1 MGIDRWHGRRPEGA
15 RGSSVARSAGYRRH
29 CRRVGSQAPKV
40 SHQDDV
46 GFLVDEAMKAAL
58 AGETREDSTFG
69 DYASVFGFCRSAVM
83 QEGRLLEDSIAQAVR
98 RHPDLMLLPPKPMP
112 IVPAA
117 QEMLKRTPS
126 DEIKGI
132 RFPSRVHATESYRP
146 DLFVVN
152 RAKHS
157 GLILDIK
164 RSLLSYRPQE
174 VDRLRFRML
183 AVAAIASEWIA
194 ENRGPLLVAVET
206 AIVDGADEISD
217 HERGVFRLS
226 EIDELLGTDG
236 TAGFIGQVREGF
248 SRRVQEELERRCRT
262 VLGHPVRGGPS
273 AAAMNPLTQSAEVS
287 PLGAEVIGMKAAGP
301 TERRFG
307 YAQRPSLH

>member
-15 RGSSVARSAGYRRH
+15 RGSLVARLAGYRRQS
-29 CRRVGSQAPKV
+29 RQVGSPTPKD
-40 SHQDDV
+40 SHQADV
-46 GFLVDEAMKAAL
+46 ASLVDDAMTAAL
-58 AGETREDSTFG
+58 AGETRDDSTFG
-69 DYASVFGFCRSAVM
+69 EYASVFGFCRSAVM
-83 QEGRLLEDSIAQAVR
+83 QEGRLLEDSIALAVR
-98 RHPDLMLLPPKPMP
+98 RDPDLMLLPPKPMP

-126 DEIKGI
+126 EEIKGI

-164 RSLLSYRPQE
+164 RSLASYRPRE

-194 ENRGPLLVAVET
+194 ENRGPLLVSVET
-206 AIVDGADEISD
+206 AIVDGADEVSD
-217 HERGVFRLS
+217 HERGVFRIS
-226 EIDELLGTDG
+226 EIDDLLETEG
-236 TAGFIGQVREGF
+236 AAESVSQAREAF
-248 SRRVQEELERRCRT
+248 SARVQDELARRCRT
-262 VLGHPVRGGPS
+262 LAGDHIEFRKFPYENPAADDPAPPPDELAPVIPLQAS
-273 AAAMNPLTQSAEVS
+273 AMQQP
-287 PLGAEVIGMKAAGP
+287 
-301 TERRFG
+301 RFG
-307 YAQRPSLH
+307 YARRPGLH

>member
-1 MGIDRWHGRRPEGA
+1 MGIDRWHSRRPEGA
-15 RGSSVARSAGYRRH
+15 RDGSVARAGYRRH
-29 CRRVGSQAPKV
+29 FPQLGSPLRRDPLQT
-40 SHQDDV
+40 DV
-46 GFLVDEAMKAAL
+46 ISLVDNALTAAL
-58 AGETREDSTFG
+58 ADETREDSTFG

-83 QEGRLLEDSIAQAVR
+83 QEGRLLEDSIGLAVR
-98 RHPDLMLLPPKPMP
+98 RHPDRMLLPPKPMP

-157 GLILDIK
+157 GLILDMK
-164 RSLLSYRPQE
+164 RSLASYRPQE
-174 VDRLRFRML
+174 IDRLRFRML
-183 AVAAIASEWIA
+183 AVAAIASEWVA
-194 ENRGPLLVAVET
+194 ENRGPLLVSVEI

-217 HERGVFRLS
+217 HERSVFRLS
-226 EIDELLGTDG
+226 EIDELLGVDG
-236 TAGFIGQVREGF
+236 TAGFVEQVRAGF
-248 SRRVQEELERRCRT
+248 SRRVQKELERRCKT
-262 VLGHPVRGGPS
+262 VLGHPVCNASS
-273 AAAMNPLTQSAEVS
+273 AAAVDQLRPSDEVS
-287 PLGAEVIGMKAAGP
+287 PLGGEVIGMKADGP

-307 YAQRPSLH
+307 YAKRPGLH

>member
-1 MGIDRWHGRRPEGA
+1 M
-15 RGSSVARSAGYRRH
+15 
-29 CRRVGSQAPKV
+29 
-40 SHQDDV
+40 
-46 GFLVDEAMKAAL
+46 
-58 AGETREDSTFG
+58 
-69 DYASVFGFCRSAVM
+69 
-83 QEGRLLEDSIAQAVR
+83 
-98 RHPDLMLLPPKPMP
+98 
-112 IVPAA
+112 
-117 QEMLKRTPS
+117 
-126 DEIKGI
+126 
-132 RFPSRVHATESYRP
+132 
-146 DLFVVN
+146 VN

-164 RSLLSYRPQE
+164 RSLPSYRPQE
-174 VDRLRFRML
+174 IDRLRFRML

-236 TAGFIGQVREGF
+236 TAGFVNQVREGF

-262 VLGHPVRGGPS
+262 LLGHPVRGGPS
-273 AAAMNPLTQSAEVS
+273 ATELNPLTQSAEVP
-287 PLGAEVIGMKAAGP
+287 PLGGEVIGIKAVRP

-307 YAQRPSLH
+307 YAQRPGLH

>member
-15 RGSSVARSAGYRRH
+15 RGSSVARLAGYRRH
-29 CRRVGSQAPKV
+29 FRMVGSPTPRDSREADLG
-40 SHQDDV
+40 S
-46 GFLVDEAMKAAL
+46 LVDDALAAAL
-58 AGETREDSTFG
+58 ASETRDDSTFG

-152 RAKHS
+152 RAKHY

-164 RSLLSYRPQE
+164 RSLPSYRPQE
-174 VDRLRFRML
+174 IDRLRFRML

-194 ENRGPLLVAVET
+194 EHRGPLLIAVET

-236 TAGFIGQVREGF
+236 TARFVGRVREGF
-248 SRRVQEELERRCRT
+248 SRRVQEELEQRCRT

-273 AAAMNPLTQSAEVS
+273 AAAVNPSAQSDEVS
-287 PLGAEVIGMKAAGP
+287 PLGGEVIGMKAAGP

-307 YAQRPSLH
+307 YAQRPGLH

>member
-1 MGIDRWHGRRPEGA
+1 MGIDRWHGSRPEGA
-15 RGSSVARSAGYRRH
+15 RGSSVARLAGYRRH
-29 CRRVGSQAPKV
+29 FPQVGSQALKV
-40 SHQDDV
+40 SLQAGV
-46 GFLVDEAMKAAL
+46 GILVDQAMAAAL
-58 AGETREDSTFG
+58 ASETRDDNTFG

-83 QEGRLLEDSIAQAVR
+83 QEGRLLEDSIALAVR
-98 RHPDLMLLPPKPMP
+98 RHTDLMLLPPKPMP

-157 GLILDIK
+157 GLILDAK
-164 RSLLSYRPQE
+164 RSLPSYRPQE
-174 VDRLRFRML
+174 IDRLRFRML
-183 AVAAIASEWIA
+183 AVAAIASEWIV
-194 ENRGPLLVAVET
+194 ENRGPLLVSVET

-236 TAGFIGQVREGF
+236 TSGFVKQVREGF

-262 VLGHPVRGGPS
+262 VLGHPVRGGPG
-273 AAAMNPLTQSAEVS
+273 AAALNPSTPSAEVS
-287 PLGAEVIGMKAAGP
+287 PPCGEVIGMKAAGP

-307 YAQRPSLH
+307 YAQRPGLH

>member
-15 RGSSVARSAGYRRH
+15 RGSSVARLAGYRRH
-29 CRRVGSQAPKV
+29 FRRVWSQAPKV

-46 GFLVDEAMKAAL
+46 GSLVDEAMAAAL
-58 AGETREDSTFG
+58 AGETRDDSTFG

-83 QEGRLLEDSIAQAVR
+83 QEGRLLEDSIALAVR

-126 DEIKGI
+126 EEIKGI

-152 RAKHS
+152 RVTHS

-164 RSLLSYRPQE
+164 RSLPSYRPQE
-174 VDRLRFRML
+174 IDRLRFRML

-206 AIVDGADEISD
+206 AIVDGAAEVSDE
-217 HERGVFRLS
+217 ERGVFRLS
-226 EIDELLGTDG
+226 EVDELLGTEG
-236 TAGFIGQVREGF
+236 TAGFVKKVRKGF
-248 SRRVQEELERRCRT
+248 SRRVQEELERRCKT

-273 AAAMNPLTQSAEVS
+273 AAALNPLTQPAEVS
-287 PLGAEVIGMKAAGP
+287 PLGGEVIGMKAGGP
-301 TERRFG
+301 TGRRFG
-307 YAQRPSLH
+307 YAQRPGLH